1 MTQAFSLLCVQ
12 VHELL
17 RELPRRL
24 REQALIDMYEP
35 VLSMGQLFPHLDNR
49 IIGAVL
55 FYLEP
60 QTYSPGEVVIK
71 KGTPGS
77 AMHVVCSGTT
87 LLPSSLLPVRS
98 VHVDIGMTMPGMRD
112 GMWHDETPTPVRL
125 PIH

>member
-1 MTQAFSLLCVQ
+1 VN
-12 VHELL
+12 ELL

-24 REQALIDMYEP
+24 REQALIDLYEP

-77 AMHVVCSGTT
+77 AMHIVCSGMA
-87 LLPSSLLPVRS
+87 LLPSSPLSARNRARARAAEVE
-98 VHVDIGMTMPGMRD
+98 VT
-112 GMWHDETPTPVRL
+112 TPENAERNVG
-125 PIH
+125 